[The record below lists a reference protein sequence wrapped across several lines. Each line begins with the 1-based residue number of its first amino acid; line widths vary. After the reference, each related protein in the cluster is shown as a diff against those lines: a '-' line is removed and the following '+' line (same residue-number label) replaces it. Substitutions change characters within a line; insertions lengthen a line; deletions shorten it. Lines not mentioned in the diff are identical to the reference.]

1 MITIVLLSACKKESS
16 SQQSITVPPVSYI
29 KNISIADTN
38 GLIILQNIHYYD
50 SLHRLIK
57 ISEQHYGN
65 QDTVPFTYILNY
77 SAARVTLEEF
87 IDTFSFYSMKITY
100 NLNSSGLVESS
111 STVQYASLTDSS
123 ILTTDTYQYN
133 SDGYL
138 ISQVTTA
145 PGGEPGTV
153 SYHYSNLNVDY
164 LTLSPTSSD
173 SKQLFF
179 YDISHFNSINNVNGG
194 IQFLGKSGYN
204 PVITMRMESPATLLI
219 TYSYTYDQMSR
230 INRMSLNGTF
240 GLPTLS
246 WIIVPIVSSHQVI
259 TYTYY

>member
-1 MITIVLLSACKKESS
+1 MIIIVFLSACKKESN

-38 GLIILQNIHYYD
+38 GRIILQNIHYYD

-57 ISEQHYGN
+57 ISEQQYVN

-77 SAARVTLEEF
+77 SGSRVTLEEF
-87 IDTFSFYSMKITY
+87 IDTLSFYSMKETY

-111 STVQYASLTDSS
+111 SLVQYASLTNSS
-123 ILTTDTYQYN
+123 IVTTDTYQYN

-145 PGGEPGTV
+145 PGGVPGTV
-153 SYHYSNLNVDY
+153 NYHYSNQNVDY
-164 LTLSPTSSD
+164 ITFTPASSD

-179 YDISHFNSINNVNGG
+179 YDASHFNSINNVNGG

-204 PVITMRMESPATLLI
+204 PVITMWMESPATLLS
-219 TYSYTYDQMSR
+219 TYSYIYDQMNR
-230 INRMSLNGTF
+230 IDRMSLNGSF
-240 GLPTLS
+240 ELPSLS
-246 WIIVPIVSSHQVI
+246 WMIVPIVFPHQVI